1 MEIRKLASKDIGTVV
16 ELWYKTSIIAHNFV
30 ADDYWEKHKEMM
42 ASKYL
47 PNSDT
52 YLALEDEKIIG
63 FVTMVEDFLAA
74 IFVDNKT
81 QGKGVGKSLL
91 NYVKDKRTTIQLK
104 VYEKNKKSLG
114 FYKSQ
119 GFLVK
124 SANKE
129 KETGENEFL
138 MEWTR

>member
-1 MEIRKLASKDIGTVV
+1 MEIKKLASKDIETVV
-16 ELWYKTSIIAHNFV
+16 ELWYKTSIIAHNFISN
-30 ADDYWEKHKEMM
+30 DYWEKNKEAM
-42 ASKYL
+42 ASEYL

-52 YLALEDEKIIG
+52 YLALENGKIVG

-91 NYVKDKRTTIQLK
+91 NYVKDKRTAIQLK
-104 VYEKNKKSLG
+104 VYEKNKKSLN

-119 GFLVK
+119 EFVIK

-129 KETGENEFL
+129 EETGENELL

>member
-1 MEIRKLASKDIGTVV
+1 
-16 ELWYKTSIIAHNFV
+16 
-30 ADDYWEKHKEMM
+30 M
-42 ASKYL
+42 ASEYL

-52 YLALEDEKIIG
+52 YLALENGKIVG

-91 NYVKDKRTTIQLK
+91 NYVKDKRTAIQLK
-104 VYEKNKKSLG
+104 VYEKNKKSLN

-119 GFLVK
+119 EFVIK

-129 KETGENEFL
+129 EETGENELL